1 MKSIIIK
8 IKDLVM
14 TLELWKCRKILI
26 IKAIIES
33 TIEAWKN
40 YKIIRN
46 KYKVTIQNE
55 KNKFIDNKIC
65 NTNSQKD
72 MWSKIKELVL
82 RKLVIFNNIES
93 SDNIQI
99 ADNFNKYFNK

>member
-1 MKSIIIK
+1 
-8 IKDLVM
+8 
-14 TLELWKCRKILI
+14 
-26 IKAIIES
+26 
-33 TIEAWKN
+33 
-40 YKIIRN
+40 
-46 KYKVTIQNE
+46 
-55 KNKFIDNKIC
+55 
-65 NTNSQKD
+65 